1 MEIRRISLYY
11 IHDFQEK
18 KIPIKVI
25 IIKNWLK

>member
-1 MEIRRISLYY
+1 MEITRISLYY

-25 IIKNWLK
+25 IIKTV

>member
-1 MEIRRISLYY
+1 MEITRISLYY

-25 IIKNWLK
+25 IIKTA